1 MNIRMIV
8 LIGVKEQ
15 CDLYPSVLSL
25 LADESGTT
33 VHIAEIAD
41 ATAPAIKINN
51 VNSFIDNLV
60 IFFIVIKIDI
70 KFMNIKGVWSKI

>member
-15 CDLYPSVLSL
+15 CDLYPSMLSL

-41 ATAPAIKINN
+41 AIAPAIRINN
-51 VNSFIDNLV
+51 INNFIDNLM
-60 IFFIVIKIDI
+60 ICFIVIKIDI
-70 KFMNIKGVWSKI
+70 KFMNIKFIWSII

>member
-15 CDLYPSVLSL
+15 CDLYPSMLSL

-41 ATAPAIKINN
+41 AIAPAIRINN
-51 VNSFIDNLV
+51 INNFIDNLM
-60 IFFIVIKIDI
+60 ICFIVIKIDI
-70 KFMNIKGVWSKI
+70 KFMNNKVICSII

>member
-15 CDLYPSVLSL
+15 CDLYPSMLSL
-25 LADESGTT
+25 LADESGTN

-41 ATAPAIKINN
+41 AIAPAIKINN
-51 VNSFIDNLV
+51 INSFVDNLV
-60 IFFIVIKIDI
+60 IFFIVTKIDI
-70 KFMNIKGVWSKI
+70 KFMNIKDIRSII